1 MRPSA
6 PLPPEAL
13 YTACDP
19 ASFDFDSTETLPD
32 LDTSLIHVRAIEAMH
47 MSLDIRHEGY
57 NLFVL
62 GETGSGRHAITRQL
76 LEAESRS
83 GEAPAD
89 WCYVYNF
96 ADADRPGLLRLPCGR
111 GARLRDD
118 MQHFVTE
125 LIPAIS
131 AVFQSD
137 EYRGRIEAMQE

>member
-62 GETGSGRHAITRQL
+62 GETGSGRHAMTCC
-76 LEAESRS
+76 AC
-83 GEAPAD
+83 PA
-89 WCYVYNF
+89 
-96 ADADRPGLLRLPCGR
+96 AAARACG
-111 GARLRDD
+111 
-118 MQHFVTE
+118 TTCSTSS
-125 LIPAIS
+125 PS
-131 AVFQSD
+131 
-137 EYRGRIEAMQE
+137 